1 MKREMA
7 DTPDDVETQEIVR
20 GMERT
25 VCALGVVL
33 SAYGGMY
40 NNPKDEPGLREAI
53 YRLSAELCTAASRL
67 KELPVTIT
75 EIEL

>member
-25 VCALGVVL
+25 VRALGVVL
-33 SAYGGMY
+33 SARYFPFKGHY
-40 NNPKDEPGLREAI
+40 ISKINVAH
-53 YRLSAELCTAASRL
+53 RLAELGRMT
-67 KELPVTIT
+67 
-75 EIEL
+75 